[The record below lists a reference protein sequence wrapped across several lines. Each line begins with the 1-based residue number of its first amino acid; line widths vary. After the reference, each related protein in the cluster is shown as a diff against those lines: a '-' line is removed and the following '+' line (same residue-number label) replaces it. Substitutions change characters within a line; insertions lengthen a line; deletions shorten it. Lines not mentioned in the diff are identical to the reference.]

1 MYRFLLLSLLLLACS
16 DADHADHA
24 ESPTPGESGLHA
36 QHDAHAAGS
45 SYADETGRTIAALSA
60 SDVQSLLEGRG
71 MGLARAAELN
81 SYPGPMH
88 ALELAQD
95 LDLTAEQTAKVQSLM
110 DRVKASAR
118 AIGRTIVDEETALD
132 QAFASGR
139 ATVQRVD
146 QSTARIAQLSGQL
159 RAAHLN
165 AHVAMRG
172 VLTAEQI
179 ARYDTLR
186 GYSD

>member
-1 MYRFLLLSLLLLACS
+1 MYRFLLLSLFLLACS
-16 DADHADHA
+16 DSDHA
-24 ESPTPGESGLHA
+24 ESPTPGESAAHA
-36 QHDAHAAGS
+36 QHDARSAGS
-45 SYADETGRTIAALSA
+45 PYADETGRTIKALSV
-60 SDVQSLLEGRG
+60 SDVESLLQGRG

-118 AIGRTIVDEETALD
+118 AIGRTIVGEETALD

-139 ATVQRVD
+139 ATAQRVD
-146 QSTARIAQLSGQL
+146 ESTARIAQLSGQL

-165 AHVAMRG
+165 AHVAMRDL
-172 VLTAEQI
+172 LTAEQI